1 MKKIIKFLIFM
12 IIVAL
17 LVIGGIRLI
26 KKRKAQEEKSS
37 IAKEYAVIVKTMQP
51 KLSNVTL
58 TLPAI
63 AISGS
68 DKNILVASKVAGRI
82 LYAKKSGDI
91 VKEGDVLVKIDTTEL
106 KSSLNSIEHSIKST
120 KVALANAINTHNTTA
135 KLLKVGGAT
144 KEQFDAELVKINSLK
159 AKLASL
165 ESKKKTIINN
175 LSYAVIKAPSSA
187 IISKTMASA
196 GDLAMPGKPLMQL
209 STKSKSYLLV
219 RLPNNANSIIFEGKE
234 YKLNPLNSTFNGLKE
249 FRANI
254 DKALPSGQREDIS
267 IVNFKGKAILLP
279 LDAIL
284 NRDGKSYAL
293 ILNGKSV
300 EPIELNIIAS
310 GEQGVVVSNNLNGKT
325 IIVAKPDILLRLISG
340 YPLIVKNSK

>member
-1 MKKIIKFLIFM
+1 MRKVIKFLIF
-12 IIVAL
+12 ILIVAL
-17 LVIGGIRLI
+17 LVIGAIKFI
-26 KKRKAQEEKSS
+26 KKRKAQEAKSS

-51 KLSNVTL
+51 KLSNVIL

-68 DKNILVASKVAGRI
+68 DKNIKIASKVAGRI

-120 KVALANAINTHNTTA
+120 KIALANAIATHKTTA

-165 ESKKKTIINN
+165 ESKKKTILNN
-175 LSYAVIKAPSSA
+175 LSYAIIKAPSSA
-187 IISKTMASA
+187 IISKAMASV

-209 STKSKSYLLV
+209 SANSKSYLLV
-219 RLPNNANSIIFEGKE
+219 RLPNDAKSIIFNGKE
-234 YKLNPLNSTFNGLKE
+234 YKLYSLNSTFNGLKE

-254 DKALPSGQREDIS
+254 DKNLPSGQREDIEV
-267 IVNFKGKAILLP
+267 INFNGKAILLP
-279 LDAIL
+279 HDSIL

-293 ILNGKSV
+293 ILNGDKAK
-300 EPIELNIIAS
+300 PIELNILAS
-310 GEQGVVVSNNLNGKT
+310 GEQGVAVNNNLNGKRVV
-325 IIVAKPDILLRLISG
+325 VAKPDILLRLVSG
-340 YPLIVKNSK
+340 YPFIVKNSK